1 MAGRFSPETTLR
13 SETVIRQNSYDHRF
27 FEELGPEAET
37 SAKVVVRLV
46 CEIMAGT
53 LSLRQLLSALPAA
66 LVRAIQRRI
75 PKAVRP
81 TRGG

>member
-27 FEELGPEAET
+27 FEELGEHVPAEAGDT
-37 SAKVVVRLV
+37 LLRSLT
-46 CEIMAGT
+46 AGT